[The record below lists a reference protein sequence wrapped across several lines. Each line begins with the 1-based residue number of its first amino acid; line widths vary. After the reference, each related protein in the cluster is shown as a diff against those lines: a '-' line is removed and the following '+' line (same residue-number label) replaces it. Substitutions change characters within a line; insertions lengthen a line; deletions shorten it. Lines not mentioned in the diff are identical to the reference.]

1 MTDWGLK
8 GIYEVNMEELSVK
21 EFIIGIGKPTGV
33 TQASLR
39 YDKLSEWK
47 QISSAF
53 SFSVIFL
60 GGAHIISRAVV
71 SSVVRA
77 SV

>member
-39 YDKLSEWK
+39 YDKLSE
-47 QISSAF
+47 
-53 SFSVIFL
+53 
-60 GGAHIISRAVV
+60 
-71 SSVVRA
+71 
-77 SV
+77 